1 MSIDRRKILKGS
13 VLATTGAL
21 ASPYIIS
28 SPVRAAGTVN
38 VGVLFSLTG
47 GLSIIEKSL
56 HDATLMAISE
66 INAAVGAKGMK
77 INAIVEDGASD
88 PKTYNEK
95 ASKLVIQDKV
105 PTVFGSYTSASRKAV
120 LPVFEKRNNLYFYP
134 TYYEGFE
141 CSKNVVY
148 TGAVPNQQLSN
159 FIPWIIKTLGKKKFF
174 IVGSNYIYPREMA
187 KVSKILI
194 EKNGGEWIA
203 DEYLELGHSEW
214 GSMGYKNQGLTHD
227 KLPICATVTSEIEIA
242 AMGPEYAVGSFTSF
256 PYFQAIDTDRNKA
269 FVERYRAFVKDPKAV
284 THHALESSYFQ
295 VFLWKQ
301 AVEKAA
307 EITPAAIREA
317 VKGQE
322 FDAPNGHVK
331 IDPDNL
337 HTYLT
342 PRIAQWL
349 PDGQG
354 KIIDAY
360 KEPTIP
366 LPYVAHGEMVMIGAY
381 VTVLCGIWLG
391 LNIFAAIP
399 IAFAVTALIGLAIER
414 VIVRR
419 LYGRLL
425 DTLLATWGIAI
436 LIQQAVRLELGL
448 SFFGIHIPGLGPG
461 LQNVSVPLTLQGTFM
476 LGSPEIN
483 RYRAFIIV
491 VTAVLTALSWLIMYR
506 TPFGTQVRAIIR
518 NPKMA
523 AACGIDVARV
533 NALTFALGSGL
544 AGVAGVMMS
553 GFKTVFPDMG
563 TPMVVDGFMV
573 VVMGG
578 VGSLLGSVFSAGIL
592 GEINGLVAAG
602 TNDILARA
610 VVFGVVIMIIILK
623 PKGLFSL
630 RGR

>member
-1 MSIDRRKILKGS
+1 MTLVWLGWVARKIREDLSGFFCFGDRESDRIGSAGLGGIWNFFGSKQRASARTEPACLQLRGGHNGSVTMSIDRRKFLKGS
-13 VLATTGAL
+13 MLATTGAL

-66 INAAVGAKGMK
+66 INASGGAKGMK

-95 ASKLVIQDKV
+95 ASKLVIQDRV

-214 GSMGYKNQGLTHD
+214 GSMVNKIKGSGCDVVLSNVVGDSVVAFYREYKNQGLTHD

-242 AMGPEYAVGSFTSF
+242 AMGPEYAVGSYTSF

-307 EITPAAIREA
+307 EVTPTAIRDA

-366 LPYVAHGEMVMIGAY
+366 LPYVAYGE
-381 VTVLCGIWLG
+381 TESNLFC
-391 LNIFAAIP
+391 
-399 IAFAVTALIGLAIER
+399 TAKG
-414 VIVRR
+414 
-419 LYGRLL
+419 L
-425 DTLLATWGIAI
+425 DT
-436 LIQQAVRLELGL
+436 
-448 SFFGIHIPGLGPG
+448 S
-461 LQNVSVPLTLQGTFM
+461 
-476 LGSPEIN
+476 
-483 RYRAFIIV
+483 
-491 VTAVLTALSWLIMYR
+491 
-506 TPFGTQVRAIIR
+506 
-518 NPKMA
+518 K
-523 AACGIDVARV
+523 
-533 NALTFALGSGL
+533 
-544 AGVAGVMMS
+544 
-553 GFKTVFPDMG
+553 
-563 TPMVVDGFMV
+563 
-573 VVMGG
+573 
-578 VGSLLGSVFSAGIL
+578 
-592 GEINGLVAAG
+592 
-602 TNDILARA
+602 
-610 VVFGVVIMIIILK
+610 LK
-623 PKGLFSL
+623 I
-630 RGR
+630 